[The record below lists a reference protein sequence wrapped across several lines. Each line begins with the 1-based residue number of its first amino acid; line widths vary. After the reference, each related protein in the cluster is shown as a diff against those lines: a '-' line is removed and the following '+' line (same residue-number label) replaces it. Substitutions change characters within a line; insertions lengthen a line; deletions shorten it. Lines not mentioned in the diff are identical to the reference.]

1 IMKQNKWIFTS
12 MILVLTAFTSLT
24 MAQSNSKI
32 TIAAASDLK
41 PAMDS
46 IIAAYEI
53 LDPAATIE
61 VTYGSSGK
69 FFEQILNDAPFD
81 IFFSA
86 DIDYPNKLKD
96 KNFTISDVKTY
107 GYGQLVLWSKNV
119 DPNIKKMNTL
129 LHNGITKI
137 AIANPDHAP
146 YGTRAVE
153 SLKFYNLYDKLQSKL
168 VLGENISQTAQFITT
183 GAADIGLIALSLAL
197 SPNMQNEGGKYYIIP
212 NNSHSPLQQAYAI
225 TKHAQGNTTATK
237 FYDFISSAT
246 AVNILKKYGFSQK

>member
-1 IMKQNKWIFTS
+1 MKQNKWIFTS

-46 IIAAYEI
+46 VIAAYKI

-96 KNFTISDVKTY
+96 KNFIISDVKTY
-107 GYGQLVLWSKNV
+107 GYGQLVLWSKKV
-119 DPNIKKMNTL
+119 DPNILKMNTL
-129 LHNGITKI
+129 LNADITKI

-146 YGTRAVE
+146 YGARAVE
-153 SLKFYNLYDKLQSKL
+153 SLKFYNLYDKLQSKF
-168 VLGENISQTAQFITT
+168 VLGENIAQTAQFITV

-197 SPNMQNEGGKYYIIP
+197 SPNMQKEDGKYYIIP
-212 NNSHSPLQQAYAI
+212 DESHSPLQQAYII
-225 TKHAQGNTTATK
+225 TKHAQGNFTAAK
-237 FYDFISSAT
+237 FYDFISSAI
-246 AVNILKKYGFSQK
+246 AVNILKKYGFFQK

>member
-1 IMKQNKWIFTS
+1 MKQIKWTLILLILTTITS
-12 MILVLTAFTSLT
+12 FC
-24 MAQSNSKI
+24 MAQTTV

-46 IIAAYEI
+46 VVAAYK
-53 LDPAATIE
+53 LTDPTAVIE

-69 FFEQILNDAPFD
+69 FFEQISNDAPFD

-86 DIDYPNKLKD
+86 DIDYPNKLKA

-107 GYGQLVLWSKNV
+107 GYGQLVLWSKKV
-119 DPNIKKMNTL
+119 DPNVLKMNTL
-129 LHNGITKI
+129 LNADITKI

-146 YGTRAVE
+146 YGARAVE
-153 SLKFYNLYDKLQSKL
+153 SLKFYNLYDKLQSKF

-197 SPNMQNEGGKYYIIP
+197 SPNMQKEGGKYYIIP
-212 NNSHSPLQQAYAI
+212 EDSHSPLQQAYV
-225 TKHAQGNTTATK
+225 TLKHAQGNTTATK
-237 FYDFISSAT
+237 FYNFVSSAT
-246 AVNILKKYGFSQK
+246 AITILKKYGFSQK